1 MGSIEPTPG
10 RSTEN
15 KKTQAHTLYLPSL
28 KHLNTAEQSSLSFF
42 TYIIIIITIKLI
54 NYIILCVNCVLL
66 SYNFSLE
73 NLNMENIVEPDES
86 FEFSNLSLANPVG
99 IQGGAYFTKILNNN
113 SPLYIQ
119 TTRCVTRQG
128 IIKSGKK
135 HYADFMFDNNS
146 ASLINWFENL
156 ESRCQQLILG
166 KSSEWFQNALDVS
179 DVENAFNSTI
189 RIYKSGKFY
198 LVRANVKNNAL
209 NEPSIKIYNE
219 NEIPLAMSDITSDKN
234 LISILE
240 IQGIKFTS
248 RNFQIEIEIK
258 QIMVLNNDLLFNN
271 CLIKTDNTRRLSGK
285 IKDTPM
291 DEIINCI
298 TATTTL
304 REDDNTLEDDDEVK
318 TTVID
323 TEPLLT
329 STENTEENADAITLN
344 DENKNENEHET
355 NEEVVL
361 TSDVSSKDLDVS
373 LELVVPVSEPDLELT
388 EVDFSCTLEDTIE
401 EIKLKKPNQVY
412 FELYKEAKKKAKL
425 AKRSAIIA
433 YLEAKNIK
441 KTYMIENVNDSDS
454 DFDAE
459 IDEVS
464 ESELESF

>member
-1 MGSIEPTPG
+1 V
-10 RSTEN
+10 
-15 KKTQAHTLYLPSL
+15 
-28 KHLNTAEQSSLSFF
+28 
-42 TYIIIIITIKLI
+42 LI
-54 NYIILCVNCVLL
+54 

-73 NLNMENIVEPDES
+73 NLNMENNIIEPNES
-86 FEFSNLSLANPVG
+86 FEFTNLSLANPVG

-113 SPLYIQ
+113 NPLYIQ

-128 IIKSGKK
+128 LIKSGKK
-135 HYADFMFDNNS
+135 YYCDFMFDNNS

-166 KSSEWFQNALDVS
+166 KSSEWFQSALDVS
-179 DVENAFNSTI
+179 DIENAFNSTI

-198 LVRANVKNNAL
+198 LVRANVKNNTL

-219 NEIPLAMSDITSDKN
+219 NEIPLAISDITSDKN

-271 CLIKTDNTRRLSGK
+271 CLIKTDNTHRLNGK
-285 IKDTPM
+285 IKDTPA
-291 DEIINCI
+291 DEIIKCVE
-298 TATTTL
+298 
-304 REDDNTLEDDDEVK
+304 EDTLENEPNTVVVENQNDGNGEPIHAEDKENITIKTDELGLSMLDDDV
-318 TTVID
+318 TTSQAGG
-323 TEPLLT
+323 TT
-329 STENTEENADAITLN
+329 
-344 DENKNENEHET
+344 
-355 NEEVVL
+355 
-361 TSDVSSKDLDVS
+361 
-373 LELVVPVSEPDLELT
+373 ELVTTILDIPESRQSDNLEVLAEMEPELT
-388 EVDFSCTLEDTIE
+388 EIDFSCTLEDTVE

>member
-1 MGSIEPTPG
+1 MENNIIEPNETFDF
-10 RSTEN
+10 
-15 KKTQAHTLYLPSL
+15 A
-28 KHLNTAEQSSLSFF
+28 
-42 TYIIIIITIKLI
+42 
-54 NYIILCVNCVLL
+54 
-66 SYNFSLE
+66 
-73 NLNMENIVEPDES
+73 
-86 FEFSNLSLANPVG
+86 NLSLANPVG
-99 IQGGAYFTKILNNN
+99 IQGGAYFTKILNNHN
-113 SPLYIQ
+113 PLYIQ

-128 IIKSGKK
+128 LIKSGKK
-135 HYADFMFDNNS
+135 YYCDFMFDNSS

-166 KSSEWFQNALDVS
+166 KSDEWFQSALDVS
-179 DVENAFNSTI
+179 DIENAFNSTI

-219 NEIPLAMSDITSDKN
+219 NEITLAISDITSEKN

-258 QIMVLNNDLLFNN
+258 QIMVLDNDILFNN
-271 CLIKTDNTRRLSGK
+271 CLIKTDNTHRLNGK
-285 IKDTPM
+285 IKDTPT
-291 DEIINCI
+291 DEPLKCV
-298 TATTTL
+298 AA
-304 REDDNTLEDDDEVK
+304 TLED
-318 TTVID
+318 
-323 TEPLLT
+323 
-329 STENTEENADAITLN
+329 TL
-344 DENKNENEHET
+344 EHET
-355 NEEVVL
+355 NDIMVNTTPIQEVENKENIPVK
-361 TSDVSSKDLDVS
+361 TDDLQLSMLDNAIAE
-373 LELVVPVSEPDLELT
+373 LEEPDISKNGDSTEMIHTLTKSSTVLDILPENVPSDNLEVLAETEPELT
-388 EVDFSCTLEDTIE
+388 EIDFNCTLEDTVE

>member
-1 MGSIEPTPG
+1 MENNIIEP
-10 RSTEN
+10 N
-15 KKTQAHTLYLPSL
+15 
-28 KHLNTAEQSSLSFF
+28 
-42 TYIIIIITIKLI
+42 
-54 NYIILCVNCVLL
+54 
-66 SYNFSLE
+66 
-73 NLNMENIVEPDES
+73 ES
-86 FEFSNLSLANPVG
+86 FDFANLSLANPVG
-99 IQGGAYFTKILNNN
+99 IQGGAYFTKILNNHN
-113 SPLYIQ
+113 PLYIQ

-128 IIKSGKK
+128 LIKTGKK
-135 HYADFMFDNNS
+135 YYCDFMFDNSS

-166 KSSEWFQNALDVS
+166 KSTEWFQSALDVS
-179 DVENAFNSTI
+179 DIENAFNSTI

-219 NEIPLAMSDITSDKN
+219 NEIPLAISDITSDKN

-258 QIMVLNNDLLFNN
+258 QMMVLNNDLLFSH
-271 CLIKTDNTRRLSGK
+271 CLIKTDNTHRLNGK
-285 IKDTPM
+285 IKDTPA
-291 DEIINCI
+291 DDIIKCV
-298 TATTTL
+298 
-304 REDDNTLEDDDEVK
+304 EDTLENEPNSMNNTDMEISEEPIHAEDKENITIKTDEL
-318 TTVID
+318 TLSMPDD
-323 TEPLLT
+323 TEESDTNP
-329 STENTEENADAITLN
+329 DCGAITITTEQDSILQSDN
-344 DENKNENEHET
+344 L
-355 NEEVVL
+355 EVL
-361 TSDVSSKDLDVS
+361 A
-373 LELVVPVSEPDLELT
+373 EIEPELT
-388 EVDFSCTLEDTIE
+388 ETEPELTEINFNSTLEDTIE

-454 DFDAE
+454 DFEAE